1 MTRGKHELCR
11 RVVPELKE
19 ASEAGSKLPEFSLP
33 AEASVS
39 SFYGVFVAT
48 VVGDSGKSKP
58 LDFVPQVLKRMAE
71 KNSLQHTAAELS
83 ADANS
88 KSWLNAW
95 RQCLRWS
102 PTSKEDT
109 VQSEKRLLTSLVKT
123 PYIQQQV
130 NIGSGAPGARV
141 HWFRSQSSEDRFI
154 NTVTFDKGAPDT
166 PTLVMVHGYGAAQGF
181 FFRNFDALAEK
192 FRVHAIDQIGYKV
205 VLIQSSILI
214 GVGTAFVIVKRLRW
228 GASSRPDFTCKSTE
242 ETESWFVD
250 SLEEWRKEMKLGK
263 FILLGHSLGG
273 YVAARYALK
282 HPENVEHLILVGSA
296 GFSSELDQRV
306 LEFRSTWKGAF
317 INYLWESN
325 VTPQKFVRFIG
336 PWGPQIVRGYTGA
349 RFGTRAVGTVLDDN
363 ESKLLSDYIFH
374 TLAARPSGE
383 YCLKYI
389 FAFGAAARL
398 PLTQSAPDWKVPTS
412 FIYGTEDWMDWK
424 GAQKASELMN
434 VPTEIIR
441 VPQGGHFVFMDNA
454 RDFHSAVFYACRK
467 FLATARTSGSLSEDV
482 VNHLSPFVYPE
493 KGILM
498 KFTLACLI
506 LLSSAAV

>member
-1 MTRGKHELCR
+1 MR
-11 RVVPELKE
+11 R
-19 ASEAGSKLPEFSLP
+19 A
-33 AEASVS
+33 
-39 SFYGVFVAT
+39 
-48 VVGDSGKSKP
+48 
-58 LDFVPQVLKRMAE
+58 VLKRMAE
-71 KNSLQHTAAELS
+71 KNSLQHSAAELS

-88 KSWLNAW
+88 KSWMNACK
-95 RQCLRWS
+95 QCLRWS
-102 PTSKEDT
+102 PTTKEDT
-109 VQSEKRLLTSLVKT
+109 VQAEKRLLTSLVKT

-130 NIGSGAPGARV
+130 NIGSGAPCARV
-141 HWFRSQSSEDRFI
+141 HWFRSQSNEDRFI
-154 NTVTFDKGAPDT
+154 NTVTFDKGAPNT
-166 PTLVMVHGYGAAQGF
+166 PTLVMVHGYGAGQGF

-192 FRVHAIDQIGYKV
+192 FRVHAIDQIG
-205 VLIQSSILI
+205 
-214 GVGTAFVIVKRLRW
+214 W

-250 SLEEWRKEMKLGK
+250 SLEEWRKAMKLGK

-282 HPENVEHLILVGSA
+282 HPENVEHLILVGSV

-349 RFGTRAVGTVLDDN
+349 RFGTRAVGTVLDEN

-389 FAFGAAARL
+389 FAFGASARL

-424 GAQKASELMN
+424 GAQQASQLMN

-467 FLATARTSGSLSEDV
+467 FLSNGPDDSVNKLAPGLSIPPRLSKDEITSTKNV
-482 VNHLSPFVYPE
+482 
-493 KGILM
+493 K
-498 KFTLACLI
+498 
-506 LLSSAAV
+506 